1 MDTKNIRNFS
11 IIAHIDHGKSTLA
24 DRMLEETHTIEKR
37 KMKEQV
43 LDSMELERERG
54 ITIKLAPVRM
64 VYESQTVSHQLNLI
78 DTPGHIDF
86 SYEVSRSLKAV
97 DGAVLL
103 VDATQGIQAQT
114 ITTLHMAQELGLV
127 IIPVVSK
134 IDSPRARTEEV
145 KSEIAEFLNCSLDS
159 VMGVSGKTGEGVS
172 TLLQE
177 VVRRIPPPTS
187 LNQNGLQ
194 ALVFDFEYSPHRGIV
209 VYARIFNGNIKK
221 GDQLIFSATK
231 ERFDVIEVGIFTPR
245 EKPTDIL
252 KAGEIGYIITGIKN
266 FTQAVVGDTVTSFK
280 NPLPTLSGYQDPAPV
295 VWASLYPESQDNF
308 KDLRSAL
315 ARLKLSDFSLS
326 FNEEQS
332 PTLGRGF
339 RCGFLGMLHLEIITE
354 RLQREFGLLLV
365 VTTPSIVYEILHK
378 GAKQA
383 ETIYSPSQFPDHGS
397 YATAREPWV
406 LIHIITPERYLGDIM
421 QTLYNHEAIVGD
433 SVSFGSGRIK
443 INAEMPLRELIRNFF
458 DELKRVSSGFASFS
472 YEQGDMKE
480 ANVVRLDVLVAEEIV
495 PAFSQVIPR
504 ARIYDEAKKIVKR
517 LHAVLP
523 RQLFAVKIQARGVGK
538 IISSETLSALKKNVT
553 GHLYGGD
560 ITRKRKLWEKQKKGK
575 KKLKERG
582 KVDIPHDVFLK
593 MIKKD

>member
-64 VYESQTVSHQLNLI
+64 VYELQAASYQLNLI

-97 DGAVLL
+97 EGAVLL

-127 IIPVVSK
+127 IIPAVSK

-145 KSEIAEFLNCSLDS
+145 KKEIAEFLNCSLGS
-159 VMGVSGKTGEGVS
+159 IMGVSGKTGEGVDI
-172 TLLQE
+172 LLQE
-177 VVRRIPPPTS
+177 IVRHIPSPTS
-187 LNQNGLQ
+187 LDQKGLQ

-209 VYARIFNGNIKK
+209 VYTRAFNGEIKK
-221 GDQLIFSATK
+221 GDQLIFSETK
-231 ERFDVIEVGIFTPR
+231 ERFDVIEVGIFTPS
-245 EKPTDIL
+245 EKPVDVL
-252 KAGEIGYIITGIKN
+252 KSGEIGYIITGIKN

-280 NPLPTLSGYQDPAPV
+280 NPLPALSGYQDPAPV

-308 KDLRSAL
+308 KDLKNAL

-378 GAKQA
+378 GTRQA
-383 ETIYSPSQFPDHGS
+383 EVIYSPSLFPDHGS

-443 INAEMPLRELIRNFF
+443 IDAEMPLRELIRNFF

-480 ANVVRLDVLVAEEIV
+480 ADVVRLDVLVAEEIV

-523 RQLFAVKIQARGVGK
+523 RQLFAVKIQARGLGK

-593 MIKKD
+593 MIKND